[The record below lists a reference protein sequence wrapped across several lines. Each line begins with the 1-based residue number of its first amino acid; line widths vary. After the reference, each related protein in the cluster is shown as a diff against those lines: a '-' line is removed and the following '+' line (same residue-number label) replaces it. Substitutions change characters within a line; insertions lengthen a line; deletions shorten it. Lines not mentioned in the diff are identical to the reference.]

1 MNRNLI
7 LPIIAFIIG
16 FYVANLTTTRAPKL
30 EIYTQDNIYF
40 LDGLEVTNEANDT
53 ILIFEKNSDLE
64 EFIGE
69 LTAESTN
76 LIN

>member
-1 MNRNLI
+1 MKNKNFI
-7 LPIIAFIIG
+7 LPIVMFAIG
-16 FYVANLTTTRAPKL
+16 FYVAYLTMPRPPKL

-53 ILIFEKNSDLE
+53 ILIFENNSDLE

-69 LTAESTN
+69 LTAQNTN
-76 LIN
+76 L